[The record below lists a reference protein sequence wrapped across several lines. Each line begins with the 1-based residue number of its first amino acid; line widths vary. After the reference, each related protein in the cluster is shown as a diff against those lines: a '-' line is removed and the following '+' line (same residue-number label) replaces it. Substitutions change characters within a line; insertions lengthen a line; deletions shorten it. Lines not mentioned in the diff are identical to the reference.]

1 MILSSVLNKLKSV
14 FLYVLVACQFEVA
27 QGASCEKITPPIFES
42 IQYRAS
48 VDILDKHLSG
58 ILLFKAQDDS
68 SIRVV
73 MINEM
78 GTTFF
83 DISFFSDH
91 YTYHATLNQLKKKA
105 VKLTL
110 AKDLGMILARGIY
123 SNQAAKKLADG
134 QLELKLKRKGTV
146 RYTTSQD
153 CSQFVQIEN
162 YGKHKK
168 IVTTTSLYETNQT
181 MPDKI
186 EVNHHTVNFSIKL
199 TRIYAVE

>member
-1 MILSSVLNKLKSV
+1 MIVSSVQNRLKAILL
-14 FLYVLVACQFEVA
+14 FILVACQFKVVH
-27 QGASCEKITPPIFES
+27 GAPCDKITPPIFES

-58 ILLFKAQDDS
+58 ILLFKTQDDS

-91 YTYHATLNQLKKKA
+91 YSYHSTLSQLKKKA

-123 SNQAAKKLADG
+123 SNQTTKKIADG

-146 RYTTSQD
+146 RYTTSQN

-162 YGKHKK
+162 FGKHKK
-168 IVTTTSLYETNQT
+168 IVTTTCLFETNQT